1 MNSFYVCGGLFAAW
15 ALLVTFLGVTRE
27 DFPPTDGAAKVVG
40 AISVLLA
47 IAAIAS
53 GVYTAATEEEGDEEE
68 QEAAALLLR
77 V

>member
-15 ALLVTFLGVTRE
+15 ALVVTFLGVTRD
-27 DFPPTDGAAKVVG
+27 DFPATQGAARIVG
-40 AISVLLA
+40 AISVVLA

-53 GVYTAATEEEGDEEE
+53 GVYTAATEEEGDEEH
-68 QEAAALLLR
+68 EAAALLLR